1 MFEWDPYE
9 FTTQQSWDDVTELS
23 SERVQEVLVVGDIHG
38 TKAHLT
44 TAIDRAVDLGVGAVV
59 QVGDFWLSDR
69 HGFRHGS
76 RQAEFMWEAHDSPVP
91 VVVLDGNHEDWP
103 ALSRYA
109 RTPTA
114 QDVIATRRPL
124 HLGGSL
130 WWAWRGSTW
139 TWAGLRCAALGGA
152 VSPDR
157 RNPAVLRYRWSEE
170 ILTSHELERFTANV
184 DIEHDGTLDVL
195 FTHDAPAQVR
205 NIKGG
210 MRGIPSETQHAI
222 DQMRLLLA
230 EAVDHAQ
237 PRLVI
242 HGHWHRFHRE
252 RISATAES
260 VGLANDGRFRYLAWL
275 TSDPE
280 LHVSYMT

>member
-1 MFEWDPYE
+1 MFEWNPYE

-44 TAIDRAVDLGVGAVV
+44 TAIDLAVDLDVGAIV

-69 HGFRHGS
+69 HGALHRS
-76 RQAEFMWEAHDSPVP
+76 KQA
-91 VVVLDGNHEDWP
+91 
-103 ALSRYA
+103 
-109 RTPTA
+109 
-114 QDVIATRRPL
+114 VIATRRPL

-130 WWAWRGSTW
+130 WWAWRGSVW
-139 TWAGLRCAALGGA
+139 NWDGLRCVAFGGA

-157 RNPAVLRYRWSEE
+157 RNPAVRGWRWPREAATRDD
-170 ILTSHELERFTANV
+170 LNRFLANV
-184 DIEHDGTLDVL
+184 DSELGGTLDVL

-205 NIKGG
+205 NLKGG
-210 MRGIPSETQHAI
+210 MRGIPLETWQAI
-222 DQMRLLLA
+222 NQMRLLLA
-230 EAVDHAQ
+230 EAVDRAQ

-242 HGHWHRFHRE
+242 RGHWHRSHRE
-252 RISATAES
+252 RISAATES
-260 VGLANDGRFRYLAWL
+260 VGLANDGRRHYLAWL
-275 TSDPE
+275 TADPE